1 MRLMPVELL
10 RQSPS
15 RNSRLESVQ
24 GDANVRAQ
32 VGAVNCENIIETKI
46 LWKKVPILGEGAGGL
61 KAATGG
67 PCVRSCSVIAQTF
80 GSFTPD

>member
-46 LWKKVPILGEGAGGL
+46 LWKKVPVLGEDPGGL
-61 KAATGG
+61 KPATGRPLG
-67 PCVRSCSVIAQTF
+67 SVLRRDRANISTLHA
-80 GSFTPD
+80 